1 MASTA
6 NEVFLTLASLL
17 DSSPSMLHVGPCHH
31 RAAVFSLPLLCLL
44 DRMGIS
50 SHSIQATFCLF
61 HLHSQTP
68 SLPGSDPGD
77 TCKGTFSLSSLSY
90 PLLAITNLPK
100 AHLPENYSALVS
112 LSAQPSCFIFP
123 TLTFPRMPHTR
134 QMLEGAS
141 CFPYL
146 LMSSSRTYLCP
157 CHIEDLLK
165 QRQDFL
171 PLALGNPAEGLVPG
185 MREGAVYSTFRQD
198 SVRAHLGGVP

>member
-1 MASTA
+1 MMASTA
-6 NEVFLTLASLL
+6 NEVFLTLAALL
-17 DSSPSMLHVGPCHH
+17 DSSPSLLHVGPCHH
-31 RAAVFSLPLLCLL
+31 RAVVFSLPLPCLL
-44 DRMGIS
+44 DQMGIS

-68 SLPGSDPGD
+68 SLPGADP
-77 TCKGTFSLSSLSY
+77 FSLSSLSY
-90 PLLAITNLPK
+90 PLLAITSLPK

-123 TLTFPRMPHTR
+123 TLTFPRMPHKR

-141 CFPYL
+141 CLSYL

-165 QRQDFL
+165 QRQDFP

-185 MREGAVYSTFRQD
+185 MREGVVYSTFRQD
-198 SVRAHLGGVP
+198 CVCSFGGSTLILQT